1 MVKERST
8 SLSNGTKLVIG
19 LLALGTVLVIISRLY
34 HTPPSEDALD
44 VLQQQGIPAAR
55 QGMSLAREGRKLLP
69 LEEQHE
75 LDALYDEALQTLT
88 PEERQR
94 AKTLA
99 QQGPAANDQQVTESA
114 GLMQKALRALPQEKL
129 QRLWELIQKAVRL
142 QLAREKQPTTGQP

>member
-1 MVKERST
+1 MVQERSS
-8 SLSNGTKLVIG
+8 SLSNGTKLVIA
-19 LLALGTVLVIISRLY
+19 LLVFGTVLVIISRLY
-34 HTPPSEDALD
+34 RTPLDEDALD
-44 VLQQQGIPAAR
+44 VLEQQGIPAAR

-99 QQGPAANDQQVTESA
+99 QQGPAANDQQVTESG

-142 QLAREKQPTTGQP
+142 QLAQEKQPTTGQP

>member
-1 MVKERST
+1 MVQERSS
-8 SLSNGTKLVIG
+8 SLSNGTKLVIA
-19 LLALGTVLVIISRLY
+19 LLVFGTVLVIISRLY
-34 HTPPSEDALD
+34 RTPLDEDALD
-44 VLQQQGIPAAR
+44 VLEQQGIPAAR

-99 QQGPAANDQQVTESA
+99 QQGPAANDQQVTESG

-142 QLAREKQPTTGQP
+142 QLAQEKQQATGQP